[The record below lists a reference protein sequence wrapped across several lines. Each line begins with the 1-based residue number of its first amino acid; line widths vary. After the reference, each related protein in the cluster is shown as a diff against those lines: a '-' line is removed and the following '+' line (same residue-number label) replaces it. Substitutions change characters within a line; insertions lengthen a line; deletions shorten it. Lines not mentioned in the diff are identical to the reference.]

1 MADKVKNKKFKLAN
15 SYIISSISI
24 TFVLLILG
32 FFSLFLF
39 NTKDLSV
46 NAKESVIV
54 TIFLKPDALQGEID
68 VLRNQIAAKT
78 YCKEIKLVTPDDA
91 LEDLKDD
98 LGEDIADVLDHNP
111 LPTTINLNLYA
122 DYSNTDSLQFIETD
136 IKQSS
141 IVDDVFY
148 NRSMVYQLDK
158 NVKKITV
165 VVLVLEILLLL
176 MATSLISNTVRL
188 LIHSKRFEIKTMQ
201 LVGAT
206 SKFILKPFLIA
217 SIWHGLFSSLFAI
230 LSLVIAILYYQSSVD
245 DIIKIGHL
253 EEVFGVVLLA
263 GISLTVFSTF
273 LSVKKYLTSS
283 SEDLFFN

>member
-15 SYIISSISI
+15 SYITSSISI